1 MFDYQILL
9 KILRH
14 YEVNGRALGLIRRNL
29 FGRKQHIK
37 NNNDIKYLLEID
49 NGLTQGSLLGPL
61 LVLIYEKD
69 FYIASK
75 LRNLMFGDDKM

>member
-1 MFDYQILL
+1 M
-9 KILRH
+9 
-14 YEVNGRALGLIRRNL
+14 GLIRRNP

-49 NGLTQGSLLGPL
+49 NGLTQGSLLEPL

-75 LRNLMFGDDKM
+75 LRNLMFGDDKI